1 MTQIEN
7 RSSRRE
13 IRLNDVFH
21 DFRELN
27 RVSGY
32 NQNSKIEP
40 TNSLQDKIVG
50 MKPEEAA
57 SYFKH
62 QQQSAKRI

>member
-7 RSSRRE
+7 RSSRRK

-27 RVSGY
+27 KVSGY

-40 TNSLQDKIVG
+40 TNPLQDKVVG

-57 SYFKH
+57 AYFKY